1 MCHRFLASAI
11 FWATR
16 ARVDGYK
23 CELKDAMHNDSGVSR
38 ANYSG
43 NTRSLATSGFTLL
56 TFAQREVEDVVLAVS
71 KPAIWRCLCALAVVP
86 RAQPSRA
93 IAAATR
99 FTAVL
104 SEECRSAH
112 LEAGNRIKCADDV
125 EAAAP
130 TAATAA
136 PPTAATA
143 APPPAGESER
153 MTIAICNL
161 DIYIL
166 AIWQAS
172 GRPNNAQQ
180 TFLRRMSVAVA
191 AETRL
196 CLLLLR

>member
-23 CELKDAMHNDSGVSR
+23 CELKDEMHNDSGVSR
-38 ANYSG
+38 AYYSG

-56 TFAQREVEDVVLAVS
+56 TFAQREVEVEDVVLAVS

-112 LEAGNRIKCADDV
+112 LEAGHRIKCADDV

-136 PPTAATA
+136 SRKTA

-161 DIYIL
+161 YIYISYM
-166 AIWQAS
+166 AGTS